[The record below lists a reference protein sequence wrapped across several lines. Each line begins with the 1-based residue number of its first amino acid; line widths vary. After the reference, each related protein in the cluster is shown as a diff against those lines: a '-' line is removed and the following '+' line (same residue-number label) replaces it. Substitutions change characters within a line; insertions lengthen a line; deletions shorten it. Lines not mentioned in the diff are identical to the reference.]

1 MAEVYSWE
9 ERLRRSREIRALLT
23 AWEARMIAC
32 RALESSA
39 RTRAFDPTNLKANI
53 VAQLGSAIALLTG
66 SDVITQLLGELNDNA
81 EAWPCVLEYSWI
93 EGCTGFNIDVVASV
107 TKSTITA
114 TGALGTNAFAGFS
127 AGDTVV
133 ITGAENV
140 LHNATLVVDASA
152 SNVLTFTTNMASTD
166 NTADTSARL
175 TLTRR

>member
-39 RTRAFDPTNLKANI
+39 RVRAFDATNLKANL

-66 SDVITQLLGELNDNA
+66 NDVITQLLGELNDNA
-81 EAWPCVLEYSWI
+81 EAWPCVVEPSWI
-93 EGCTGFNIDVVASV
+93 EGCTGFAVVVASNG
-107 TKSTITA
+107 TITA
-114 TGALGTNAFAGFS
+114 SGSLGTNAFAGFS
-127 AGDTVV
+127 ASDTVV
-133 ITGAENV
+133 ITGAEQS
-140 LHNATLVVDASA
+140 ATNGTYTIVSSSA
-152 SNVLTFTTNMASTD
+152 NVLTVTGALGGTN
-166 NTADTSARL
+166 NTVDTSMRI